1 MLADCV
7 ASSLIAHARRC
18 PDHAL
23 PKFRFASQ
31 GPADVSE
38 VAGACLIQ
46 ARRDLSITLAWK
58 LSKLHAPD
66 GRSPGAPVSE

>member
-58 LSKLHAPD
+58 AIQATCPRRQEP
-66 GRSPGAPVSE
+66 GSPGL